1 MSFGVYLKV
10 DRQANGGLIL
20 LLLMT
25 KEMAKLLMWEM
36 LVYNMLFSEVLCLLL
51 LIKKHKIILFYLYS
65 TIAGIVE
72 KFSASA
78 VSTGSSVHCQDTT
91 LKIKFPSARN
101 ATRHSSKNAV
111 KWPGEAKRVELMENF

>member
-51 LIKKHKIILFYLYS
+51 LIKKYKIILFYLYS

-78 VSTGSSVHCQDTT
+78 VSTGSVHCQDTT
-91 LKIKFPSARN
+91 LKIEFPSART
-101 ATRHSSKNAV
+101 ATRNSSKNAV
-111 KWPGEAKRVELMENF
+111 KWPGEAKRVELMENS